1 MYLFNFPSQALSN
14 AGVVAGFDMTPE
26 AALSKLSY
34 VLAKQDISTEEKKK
48 VKKMTVKNT
57 ESKYK
62 TESDNFASP
71 RTICTVQCK

>member
-1 MYLFNFPSQALSN
+1 M
-14 AGVVAGFDMTPE
+14 VAGFDMTPE

-48 VKKMTVKNT
+48 VKKKRLKNT

-62 TESDNFASP
+62 TGSDNFASP
-71 RTICTVQCK
+71 RTVCTIQCL